1 MPRFGI
7 QSSKLEQL
15 MSPLTKGVGG
25 GDVVP
30 RAAFIIAEV
39 EEEAVVETE
48 ATEKKQ

>member
-7 QSSKLEQL
+7 QRSELGQL

-25 GDVVP
+25 G
-30 RAAFIIAEV
+30 AALISVEV
-39 EEEAVVETE
+39 EDEAAVEAK